1 MWDFFRGAFYS
12 FFSNFEPISF
22 PSTFWCLHRSLY
34 HQAPSTRQRLNQKM
48 PRGGIRRARTH
59 QMGKSNRPRIRKLVD
74 EMEVMQHAP
83 TLFHSGKDQIGTFKR
98 ATKLLQAPQIERTRM
113 GGTIVRPASRCSAE
127 RYSQVIEEH
136 VDDHARSHFVQAE
149 WIIKPLSGSIAW
161 AEGEAPRACPLF
173 SVTDDV
179 FE

>member
-1 MWDFFRGAFYS
+1 
-12 FFSNFEPISF
+12 
-22 PSTFWCLHRSLY
+22 
-34 HQAPSTRQRLNQKM
+34 M

-59 QMGKSNRPRIRKLVD
+59 ACGKSNRPRIRKLAD
-74 EMEVMQHAP
+74 EIEVQHHAP
-83 TLFHSGKDQIGTFKR
+83 DLFHTGKDQVGTWKR

-127 RYSQVIEEH
+127 RYSHVVDEH
-136 VDDHARSHFVQAE
+136 VDEHARSQFVQSE
-149 WIIKPLSGSIAW
+149 WIIEPLSGSIAW
-161 AEGEAPRACPLF
+161 APGEAPRACPLF